1 LVGAMFFSGIQEV
14 YCMVDLI
21 ETIIIGGGQAGLATS
36 DYLSQMGREHLVLE
50 QASKAGNAWRNERWD
65 SFTFVTPNWMIRLPG
80 AEYQGDDPDGYLPR
94 DEIVRYFEQYV
105 ERFSL
110 PVRYGVRVTAVEQ
123 SEMGYLVQTGQGNYR
138 VTNVVIATGFFQKP
152 KRPSFSANLPAE
164 IVQLHTSQYRNPAQ
178 LPPGAVLVVG
188 SGQSGCQIAE
198 ELYLSGR
205 KVFLSVGSTGRLP
218 RRYRGMDIT
227 WWLFKTEAA
236 EQTVDQLPSPEKKF
250 VGNPQATGV
259 RGGHTINLH
268 QFVRDGVVLL
278 GHLKDVQGWKLNL
291 APDLR
296 ESLAKVDQFE
306 ADALKRIDEGI
317 ARSGLKLP
325 EEKLPELRDGYA
337 AEIVPEL
344 DLKTA
349 GITSIIWA
357 MGYQFDYSLVKLPV
371 VDVDGFP
378 LQKRG
383 VTNYSGLYFIG
394 MPWLFKRQSSLLY
407 GIGEDAEWIT
417 AAIAG
422 K

>member
-1 LVGAMFFSGIQEV
+1 
-14 YCMVDLI
+14 MVDLI

-36 DYLSQMGREHLVLE
+36 YYLSQMGREHLVLE